1 MRLEMILGVSACVC
15 VESAVFTAELL
26 TVDANVVEDVH
37 GPNIINSSN
46 PQAPGDGAVTS
57 LHS

>member
-1 MRLEMILGVSACVC
+1 MILGVSGCVC
-15 VESAVFTAELL
+15 VESTIFTVELL

-46 PQAPGDGAVTS
+46 PHPPGDRV
-57 LHS
+57 L